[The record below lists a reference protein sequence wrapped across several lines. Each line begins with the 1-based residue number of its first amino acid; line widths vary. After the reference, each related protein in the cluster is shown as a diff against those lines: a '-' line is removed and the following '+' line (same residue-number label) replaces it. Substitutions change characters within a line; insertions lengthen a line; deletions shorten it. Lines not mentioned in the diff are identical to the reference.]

1 MKRFGA
7 VMMVT
12 AIAAIGLTTPV
23 GAEDGGQRNFVAP
36 LSGGEE
42 VPPVDTQAT
51 GVAKFQLS
59 KDGSQLTYKIN
70 VANIEGVVAA
80 HIHCA
85 PAGVNGPVGVTL
97 FAGSPAG
104 AVQGTLVQGVITAPD
119 PANGCG
125 WTYLAAAVA
134 SMRSGATYV
143 NVHTIP
149 PGVPSGEVRGQV
161 K

>member
-1 MKRFGA
+1 MKRIA
-7 VMMVT
+7 VVM
-12 AIAAIGLTTPV
+12 AV
-23 GAEDGGQRNFVAP
+23 GALVMTMLAPAAMGKDAAQRNFAAP

-42 VPPVDTQAT
+42 VPPVATQAT

-59 KDGSQLTYKIN
+59 QDGGQLSYKIN
-70 VANIEGVVAA
+70 VANIQGVAAA

-85 PAGVNGPVGVTL
+85 EVGVNGPVGVTL
-97 FAGSPAG
+97 FAGPLTG
-104 AVQGTLVQGVITAPD
+104 AVNGTLVEGLITAPNTE
-119 PANGCG
+119 NGCG
-125 WTYLAAAVA
+125 WLDLAEVVTA
-134 SMRSGATYV
+134 MRSGATYV